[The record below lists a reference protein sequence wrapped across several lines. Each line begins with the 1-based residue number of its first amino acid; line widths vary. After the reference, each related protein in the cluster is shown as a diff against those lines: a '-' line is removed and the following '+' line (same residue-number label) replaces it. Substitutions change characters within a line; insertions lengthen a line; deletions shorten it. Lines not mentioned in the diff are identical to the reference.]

1 MTTFAFYGAGNMGEA
16 LLSGLRNSG
25 VSGADILVVEKRPER
40 ATEIASA
47 YEVRIVDALTAA
59 SEAAV
64 HVLVVKP
71 QDVAGLLGEIGADIT
86 SGSLV
91 ISIAAG
97 ISTAFLESQV
107 GEGVACV
114 RAMPNTPALL
124 GQGMTGVSAGAHC
137 DGDSLGKAASIM
149 STVGS
154 VVIIAEA
161 DQDALTAISGSGP
174 AYVFY
179 LAEAMVEAGLGL
191 GLNPQLARALVNQT
205 LVGAS
210 AMLNSTELEP
220 SELRSRVTSPNGTTA
235 AAVAVF
241 DERGTRETVIRAV
254 AAAAQRSR
262 ELSSGS

>member
-25 VSGADILVVEKRPER
+25 VAGVDILVVEKRPER
-40 ATEIASA
+40 AAEIATA
-47 YEVRIVDALTAA
+47 FEVQIVDALTAA
-59 SEAAV
+59 SRADV
-64 HVLVVKP
+64 HVVVVKP
-71 QDVAGLLGEIGADIT
+71 QDVAGLLGDIGGSIAP
-86 SGSLV
+86 GSLV

-97 ISTAFLESQV
+97 ISTAFLESHV
-107 GEGVACV
+107 AEGVACV

-124 GQGMTGVSAGAHC
+124 GQGMTGVSAGAKC
-137 DGDSLGKAASIM
+137 DGDSLGKAVSIM
-149 STVGS
+149 TTVGS
-154 VVIIAEA
+154 VAIIAES

-179 LAEAMVEAGLGL
+179 LAEAMVDAGIGLGL
-191 GLNPQLARALVNQT
+191 SPQLARTLVNQT

-220 SELRSRVTSPNGTTA
+220 GELRSRVTSPNGTTA
-235 AAVAVF
+235 AAVAFF

-254 AAAAQRSR
+254 AAAAQRSK
-262 ELSSGS
+262 ELSAGA

>member
-25 VSGADILVVEKRPER
+25 VSGADILVVEKRSER
-40 ATEIASA
+40 AAEIASA
-47 YEVRIVDALTAA
+47 YGVLIVDALTAA
-59 SEAAV
+59 SRADI
-64 HVLVVKP
+64 HVVVVKP
-71 QDVAGLLGEIGADIT
+71 QDVAGLLEEIGPDIAP
-86 SGSLV
+86 GSLV

-124 GQGMTGVSAGAHC
+124 GQGMTGVSAGAKC
-137 DGDSLGKAASIM
+137 DEDSLGKAASIM

-154 VVIIAEA
+154 VAIIAET

-191 GLNPQLARALVNQT
+191 GLSPELARTLVNQT

-235 AAVAVF
+235 AAVSVF
-241 DERGTRETVIRAV
+241 DERGARETVIRAV
-254 AAAAQRSR
+254 AAAAQRSK
-262 ELSSGS
+262 ELAAGS

>member
-1 MTTFAFYGAGNMGEA
+1 
-16 LLSGLRNSG
+16 
-25 VSGADILVVEKRPER
+25 
-40 ATEIASA
+40 
-47 YEVRIVDALTAA
+47 
-59 SEAAV
+59 
-64 HVLVVKP
+64 
-71 QDVAGLLGEIGADIT
+71 
-86 SGSLV
+86 
-91 ISIAAG
+91 
-97 ISTAFLESQV
+97 
-107 GEGVACV
+107 
-114 RAMPNTPALL
+114 
-124 GQGMTGVSAGAHC
+124 MTGVSAGANC

-241 DERGTRETVIRAV
+241 DERGTRETVLRAV

-262 ELSSGS
+262 ELSAGS

>member
-40 ATEIASA
+40 AAEIASA
-47 YEVRIVDALTAA
+47 YEVHIVHALIAA
-59 SEAAV
+59 SRAV
-64 HVLVVKP
+64 AHVVVVKP
-71 QDVAGLLGEIGADIT
+71 QDVAALLEEIGAHIAP
-86 SGSLV
+86 GSLV

-97 ISTAFLESQV
+97 ISTSFLESQV

-124 GQGMTGVSAGAHC
+124 GQGMTGVSAGANC
-137 DGDSLGKAASIM
+137 DDGSLGKAASIM

-154 VVIIAEA
+154 VAIIAEA

-179 LAEAMVEAGLGL
+179 LAEAMVEAALGL
-191 GLNPQLARALVNQT
+191 GLSPELARTLVNQT

-210 AMLNSTELEP
+210 AMLESTDLEP

-254 AAAAQRSR
+254 AAAAQRSK
-262 ELSSGS
+262 ELAAGA